1 MLADLRYA
9 LRQFARA
16 PGYATTAV
24 LTLAL
29 GIGANTA
36 IYSIIH
42 GSLRLPYASSERMVG
57 VQNVYPQGSY
67 YAASYPDFTEWRAR
81 AGSFSQLVASFPSR
95 ATWSAESF
103 GKAQPE
109 TVNLGL
115 ASEGFFPMFGMKPIL
130 GRDFLER
137 DHQVGSAP
145 ACLVAESFWREKLQA
160 DRGIVGK
167 SLDLDGKSCTIAGV
181 MPAFKPEVFRE
192 TEVWLP
198 LETNKPWDQHGT
210 NYLFV
215 RGMLRSGVSE
225 SQALAELKAIQSQID
240 KQFPKNTH
248 GIAVHPLSQAY
259 FGDLRPIM
267 QVLLAAV
274 GFILLIAC
282 VNLANMLL
290 ARASHRARE
299 FAVRRALGASS
310 RRLVQQTL
318 SESLL
323 LSLGG
328 AAAGLVVAFG
338 LTHIPVSAWPKGF
351 VPPSEVHLDPAV
363 LAFTG
368 VLGIVTGI
376 LFGIVPALRV
386 VNQEDK
392 LTLQPG
398 RAMTESRRQGRVRA
412 ALVVSEIALS
422 MLLVVGALDVAMHFV
437 SLLRFDPGVNPRN
450 AMVMTVMLPAAQYPN
465 ADDQHRF
472 FRALVDKLSTMPGVA
487 GVGGSV
493 DTPFSGSNANG
504 DFQYEGQPE
513 GSADKNPFAEKHYI
527 TPGYFAALGAPFW
540 QGRDFN
546 NQDEAKAPSVAVI
559 NRTMAQK
566 LWPKQSAIGKR
577 LKAGG
582 DWSSIVGVVADI
594 QFAGPGELPAF
605 QIYTPAYQTSVS
617 SLSFVVRSSPNY
629 GADPIALARPA
640 SAVVTSIDPK
650 MPVSNVTSL
659 DVLADEALAGQ
670 RTSTTV
676 TAVLGALALLLASV
690 GVYGVMAYSV
700 SRREREFGIRIAL
713 GANRQ
718 AILRLLYSTVLRVL
732 LIGMTLGILLAYGA
746 RFWIVSILGAQGSS
760 PGAIVTGALLLSI
773 AAILAAAIPAHRATR
788 ILPMEALRNE

>member
-9 LRQFARA
+9 LRQFEKA
-16 PGYATTAV
+16 PGFVTTSV

-42 GSLRLPYASSERMVG
+42 GALRLPFPNSERMVG

-67 YAASYPDFTEWRAR
+67 YAASYPDFVEWRAR
-81 AGSFSQLVASFPSR
+81 TSSFTQLVASFPSR
-95 ATWSAESF
+95 ATWNGESF

-109 TVNLGL
+109 AVATGL
-115 ASEGFFPMFGMKPIL
+115 SSQGFFSMFGMRPIV
-130 GRDFLER
+130 GRDFLAR
-137 DHQVGSAP
+137 DHQPGSAP
-145 ACLVAESFWREKLQA
+145 ACLVAENFWRERLQA
-160 DRGIVGK
+160 DPGVVGR
-167 SLDLDGKSCTIAGV
+167 SLDLDGKSCTVEGV
-181 MPAFKPEVFRE
+181 VPVFMPESRA

-198 LETNKPWDQHGT
+198 LETNKPWDQPGT

-215 RGMLRSGVSE
+215 RGMLRPGVGE
-225 SQALAELKAIQSQID
+225 LQALADLSAIQSQID

-248 GIAVHPLSQAY
+248 GIAVHALSQAY

-267 QVLLAAV
+267 QGLLAAV

-290 ARASHRARE
+290 AQASDRARE

-310 RRLVQQTL
+310 KRLVRQAL

-328 AAAGLVVAFG
+328 AAAGLAVAFG
-338 LTHIPVSAWPKGF
+338 LAHIPISAWPKGL
-351 VPPSEVHLDPAV
+351 VPPSEVRLDSAV

-368 VLGIVTGI
+368 ALGIVTGI

-386 VNQEDK
+386 VHQEDP

-398 RAMTESRRQGRVRA
+398 RTMTESRGHGRMRA
-412 ALVVSEIALS
+412 ALVISEIALS
-422 MLLVVGALDVAMHFV
+422 MLLVVGALDVAMRFV
-437 SLLRFDPGVNPRN
+437 SLLGNDPGVNPRN
-450 AMVMTVMLPAAQYPN
+450 AMVMTVMLPAAQYPK

-472 FRALVDKLSTMPGVA
+472 YRALVDKLSALPGVLA
-487 GVGGSV
+487 VGGSV
-493 DTPFSGSNANG
+493 DTPFTGSNANG
-504 DFQYEGQPE
+504 EFQYEGQPA
-513 GSADKNPFAEKHYI
+513 GTADKNPFAEKHYI
-527 TPGYFAALGAPFW
+527 TPGYFRSVGAPFW

-546 NQDEAKAPSVAVI
+546 NQDDAHAPSAVII

-566 LWPKQSAIGKR
+566 LWPGQSAVGKQ
-577 LKAGG
+577 LKAG
-582 DWSSIVGVVADI
+582 DAWSSIVGVVADI
-594 QFAGPGELPAF
+594 QFARPGEPPAF
-605 QIYTPAYQTSVS
+605 QIYSPAFQTSVS
-617 SLSFVVRSSPNY
+617 VLSFVVRSSPNF
-629 GADPIALARPA
+629 GGDPITLARPA
-640 SAVVTSIDPK
+640 SAVVASIDPK

-659 DVLADEALAGQ
+659 AALSDEALAGQ

-700 SRREREFGIRIAL
+700 SRREREFGIRMAL

-718 AILRLLYSTVLRVL
+718 GILRLLYAAVLRL
-732 LIGMTLGILLAYGA
+732 LLVGMGLGILLAYGA
-746 RFWIVSILGAQGSS
+746 RVWIVSMLGAEGANA
-760 PGAIVTGALLLSI
+760 GAIVLGGLLLTV
-773 AAILAAAIPAHRATR
+773 AAVVAAAVPAHRATR